1 MGEAMGR
8 ESSIDQLKPEDRQM
22 LDRWL
27 MDKGFCGY
35 EEIAEKLADM
45 GYSVSKSSVH
55 RYGQKLENKLAAVQA
70 STQAAMMIADAAPDD
85 GDMRSSAV
93 ISLVQTELFNA
104 LISLQESND
113 PNASAADRIMLMAKA
128 GKGIAE
134 IAKASVNQKKWESE
148 VKERVERAAKAVEAI
163 AKKGG
168 MSKEIVNEVKKEILG
183 IIGL

>member
-1 MGEAMGR
+1 MGR

-35 EEIAEKLADM
+35 EEIANKLAEM
-45 GYSVSKSSVH
+45 GYLVSKSSVH
-55 RYGQKLENKLAAVQA
+55 RYGQKLEQKLAAVQA
-70 STQAAMMIADAAPDD
+70 STQAAIMIADAAPDD
-85 GDMRSSAV
+85 SDMRSSAV
-93 ISLVQTELFNA
+93 LSLVQTELFNA
-104 LISLQESND
+104 LIALQESENPDAD
-113 PNASAADRIMLMAKA
+113 PADRIMLMAKA

-148 VKERVERAAKAVEAI
+148 VKERVQAAAKAVDKI

-168 MSKEIVNEVKKEILG
+168 LSAETAAEIRKQILG
-183 IIGL
+183 IVDK